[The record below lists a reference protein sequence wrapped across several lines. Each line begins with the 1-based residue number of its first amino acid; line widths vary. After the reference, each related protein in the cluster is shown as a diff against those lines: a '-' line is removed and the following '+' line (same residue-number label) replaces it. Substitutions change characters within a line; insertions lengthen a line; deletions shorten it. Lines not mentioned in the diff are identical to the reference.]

1 MERLEMTITDALA
14 HRPSR
19 ARNVFRRIL
28 ARAAGDTG
36 GVAAIEFSIIVPM
49 LVLMVVA
56 LIDCTSILVRPLFA
70 QKRI

>member
-1 MERLEMTITDALA
+1 LVALPIA
-14 HRPSR
+14 SPM
-19 ARNVFRRIL
+19 L
-28 ARAAGDTG
+28 AASGML
-36 GVAAIEFSIIVPM
+36 M